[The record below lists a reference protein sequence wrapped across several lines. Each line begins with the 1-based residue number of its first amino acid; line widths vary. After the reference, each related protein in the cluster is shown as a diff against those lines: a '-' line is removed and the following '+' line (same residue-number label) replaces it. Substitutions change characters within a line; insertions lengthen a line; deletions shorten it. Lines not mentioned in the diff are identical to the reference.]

1 MEPVR
6 VQSSECNPSPV
17 FGAELAPPSLEKDMN
32 KQHTML
38 IITASLG
45 IAHDGDY
52 EELRDKV
59 IQKLEADGWNVDIE
73 EEFDD

>member
-1 MEPVR
+1 
-6 VQSSECNPSPV
+6 
-17 FGAELAPPSLEKDMN
+17 MN

-52 EELRDKV
+52 EELRDKE